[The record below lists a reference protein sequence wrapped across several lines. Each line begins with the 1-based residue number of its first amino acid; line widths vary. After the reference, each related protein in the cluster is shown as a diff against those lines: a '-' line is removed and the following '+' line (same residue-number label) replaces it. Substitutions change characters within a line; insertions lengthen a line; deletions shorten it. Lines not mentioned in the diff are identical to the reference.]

1 MGRIDKRI
9 VMSILA
15 QVLNKKKIDDEV
27 ETAKNA
33 ADTMFPTEGHTNAA
47 MRMQHMLDKGQLSP
61 DQYRWNQDVLP
72 WEMSRPHWTDMM
84 STQEGLK
91 EEEVAQLNSD
101 YYKMNNL
108 PDILNN
114 TKNIDILIKAAEK
127 DKFNKY

>member
-15 QVLNKKKIDDEV
+15 QVLNKKKIDNEV

-33 ADTMFPTEGHTNAA
+33 ADTMFPTEGHAIAA
-47 MRMQHMLDKGQLSP
+47 MRMQNKLDKGQLSP
-61 DQYRWNQDVLP
+61 DQYRCNEDVLP
-72 WEMSRPHWTDMM
+72 WAMSRPHWTDMM
-84 STQEGLK
+84 STQEGLT

-101 YYKMNNL
+101 YYKMNYL
-108 PDILNN
+108 PDILN
-114 TKNIDILIKAAEK
+114 TPKNIDLLIKAAEK